1 MVYVGNERGVD
12 HCGCCLNCVNSMGG
26 VMGGDGYIVLQSG
39 LENHGEIWVLNTTS
53 FFRGLRL
60 PVYFQPSNIS
70 SQTAWR
76 WTSLDFIEHRGTCRN
91 NKYTQRN
98 TDNFLHLSFFFSA
111 NPIPNSHRTQN
122 YPHGEGGKLLC
133 VSSWAEISRFSICQ
147 IARFSIE
154 NSRQRARPKNH
165 QRECDQFL
173 LHSTHIAKRPRCV
186 RDIASRWPTRFNGT
200 TCTPEPEYLSF
211 FFVSGLTS
219 NSVGLLF
226 YFLGFTHSMAH
237 KRIKKE
243 LADYKK
249 DPPGNCSA
257 GPVGDDLF
265 HWQATLMGVRY
276 YFYFLNSFAFCNLFL
291 CRD

>member
-1 MVYVGNERGVD
+1 M
-12 HCGCCLNCVNSMGG
+12 
-26 VMGGDGYIVLQSG
+26 
-39 LENHGEIWVLNTTS
+39 
-53 FFRGLRL
+53 
-60 PVYFQPSNIS
+60 
-70 SQTAWR
+70 
-76 WTSLDFIEHRGTCRN
+76 DFIEHRGTCRN

-111 NPIPNSHRTQN
+111 NPIPTHTE
-122 YPHGEGGKLLC
+122 HCELTHTGKGGSCSVCLPEL
-133 VSSWAEISRFSICQ
+133 IS
-147 IARFSIE
+147 RFSIE

-200 TCTPEPEYLSF
+200 TCTPEPPFLCFFELSG
-211 FFVSGLTS
+211 VTS